1 MWYRKSNNFMSGL
14 IPEIKGAENAPLIN
28 DENVVENDNSYAG
41 KSLEDALEELRRP
54 EYQSIFDGTD
64 VTVYKGNNSAQVA
77 KSYDLGPGRVP
88 SNKPGTMYSL

>member
-1 MWYRKSNNFMSGL
+1 MSGL

-28 DENVVENDNSYAG
+28 DETAVENDNPYEG
-41 KSLEDALEELRRP
+41 KSLEDALEDLRRP

-64 VTVYKGNNSAQVA
+64 TSPTVYKGNNSAQVA